1 MKSYSLSTLL
11 LLMVVVA
18 LILSQV
24 ILMQQLSVA
33 RAEVNDVRR
42 KFGYIHVVDQSKTY
56 VALIE
61 ENEKDGTAFRIWV
74 PKGSQYVLHLTD
86 AKFDSNECP
95 ADPIPT
101 TSISLKDWQQG
112 ADTMLSCSLYWEKD
126 VPRAVVHDKTSQ
138 LMDHV
143 LSGWIGASGPSELTW
158 YPGLPTEYTSNQNIP
173 LMLWRNSSSKR
184 GILLW
189 LEPLAK
195 SELRRAASE
204 AKPEPDQQEVAK

>member
-11 LLMVVVA
+11 LWMVVVA

-24 ILMQQLSVA
+24 ILMQQLRVA

-42 KFGYIHVVDQSKTY
+42 KFGYIRVVDRNKTY
-56 VALIE
+56 VVLIA
-61 ENEKDGTAFRIWV
+61 ENEADSTAFRIWV
-74 PKGSQYVLHLTD
+74 PKGSHYVLHLTD
-86 AKFDSNECP
+86 ATFDSNESP

-101 TSISLKDWQQG
+101 TSISLSNWQQG
-112 ADTMLSCSLYWEKD
+112 ADTTLSCSLYWENNR
-126 VPRAVVHDKTSQ
+126 PRAVVQDKTSQ

-143 LSGWIGASGPSELTW
+143 LSDWIGASGPSELTW
-158 YPGLPTEYTSNQNIP
+158 YPGVPTEYTSNQNIP
-173 LMLWRNSSSKR
+173 LMLWRNASSRR

-195 SELRRAASE
+195 AEARRAADA
-204 AKPEPDQQEVAK
+204 AKPKPESKE

>member
-1 MKSYSLSTLL
+1 MKSYSLTTLL
-11 LLMVVVA
+11 LLTVVVA

-24 ILMQQLSVA
+24 LLMKQLKVA
-33 RAEVNDVRR
+33 REEVNDVRR
-42 KFGYIHVVDQSKTY
+42 KFGYIRVVDKSKTY
-56 VALIE
+56 VALIA
-61 ENEKDGTAFRIWV
+61 ENEADSTAFRVWV
-74 PKGSQYVLHLTD
+74 PKGSHYVLHLTD
-86 AKFDSNECP
+86 ATFDSNECP

-112 ADTMLSCSLYWEKD
+112 ADTVLSCSLYSEKNG
-126 VPRAVVHDKTSQ
+126 PRAIVHDKTSQ

-143 LSGWIGASGPSELTW
+143 LSDWIAASGPSEVTW
-158 YPGLPTEYTSNQNIP
+158 YPGAPTEYTSNQNIP

-195 SELRRAASE
+195 SEARSAAGE
-204 AKPEPDQQEVAK
+204 VKPVPDQQEAAK